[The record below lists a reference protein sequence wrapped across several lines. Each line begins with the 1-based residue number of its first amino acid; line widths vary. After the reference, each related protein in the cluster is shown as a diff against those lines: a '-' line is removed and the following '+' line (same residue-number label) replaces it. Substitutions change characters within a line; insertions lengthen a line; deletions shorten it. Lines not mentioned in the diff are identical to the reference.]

1 MIKNKEWKGK
11 IEDMYATS
19 IKISDKIFSIA
30 PGEIR
35 EKVLKLNL
43 GDYVIALHDPR
54 GGLIDINIDP
64 FVKKGGEQQSG
75 KPKVKEADPII
86 IAGET
91 GAAPKPAAA
100 PADVKTDMHI
110 QQQKPESQPS
120 ATQVVKKEIVVPP
133 KRWFGDEKNETLLL
147 QFCINR
153 AVEIVNFNWES
164 RGFGKSDDYK
174 IDNDYR
180 LTEIKRIADEI
191 FAYAKTKLMGKEI
204 RQDGQL

>member
-11 IEDMYATS
+11 VEDMYATS
-19 IKISDKIFSIA
+19 IKISDKIFSVA
-30 PGEIR
+30 PGEIQ

-54 GGLIDINIDP
+54 GSLVDINIDP
-64 FVKKGGEQQSG
+64 FVKKGGEQQSD
-75 KPKVKEADPII
+75 KPKVKEVESTI

-100 PADVKTDMHI
+100 PADVKADMHI
-110 QQQKPESQPS
+110 QHPKTESQPS
-120 ATQVVKKEIVVPP
+120 ATQVQKKEIEVPP

-164 RGFGKSDDYK
+164 RRFGKSDDYK
-174 IDNDYR
+174 MDNDCR

-191 FAYAKTKLMGKEI
+191 YAYAKTKLMGKEMK
-204 RQDGQL
+204 